1 MSSEKEME
9 TAPASPK
16 GSPTLP
22 FSFERDDQEPVATA
36 LNDTDSTGAPG
47 PAQDAQAA
55 APPLVF
61 NELQGRTEEGQQ
73 QEQNE
78 HASLGN
84 QNLSLIVH
92 GNQSLESPR
101 DTFDPL
107 HQLNQNAFAALNTL
121 SGPAFRAQGSAYMV
135 SRGLAANAVVNDP
148 THQVG
153 GGVLIPVLDEEELLN
168 ADPKLLEMLAEINCL
183 NTNFTLSLAG
193 DRHPE
198 VEGNA

>member
-1 MSSEKEME
+1 MPSHLLSDQVCGCGYNPASGLLSSVVFTWDFWAQLRQKVCCLSSDRIACHSPVTFTMSSEKEME

-16 GSPTLP
+16 RSPTLP
-22 FSFERDDQEPVATA
+22 FSFERDDQEPVSTA

-135 SRGLAANAVVNDP
+135 
-148 THQVG
+148 
-153 GGVLIPVLDEEELLN
+153 
-168 ADPKLLEMLAEINCL
+168 AE
-183 NTNFTLSLAG
+183 
-193 DRHPE
+193 
-198 VEGNA
+198 V